1 MSTFYI
7 KQNDTVPSL
16 RAALENGSGDAVDL
30 TGATCQF
37 HLREI
42 GSTTVTTD
50 SAAQIVTEATGIV
63 QYNWVA
69 ADTDTVGSYQAEF
82 EVTYS
87 DGTIET
93 FPNNGYIRV
102 EITDDIT

>member
-1 MSTFYI
+1 MSFYI

-30 TGATCQF
+30 TNATCNF
-37 HLREI
+37 HMRPL
-42 GSTTVTTD
+42 GGTTITVD
-50 SAAQIVTEATGIV
+50 ASAQIVTEATGIV
-63 QYNWVA
+63 QYNWIA

-82 EVTYS
+82 EVTYP

>member
-7 KQNDTVPSL
+7 KQNDTTPSI
-16 RAALENGSGDAVDL
+16 RATLENGNGDAVDL
-30 TGATCQF
+30 TGATVRF
-37 HLREI
+37 HMREI
-42 GSTTVTTD
+42 GQTTVTTD
-50 SAAQIVTEATGIV
+50 ASAVLVTANQGVV

-69 ADTDTVGSYQAEF
+69 DDTDAIGSFQGEF
-82 EVTYS
+82 EVTYG

>member
-7 KQNDTVPSL
+7 KQNDTTPSL
-16 RAALENGSGDAVDL
+16 RATLENGSGDAVDL
-30 TGATCQF
+30 TSTTVRF
-37 HLREI
+37 HMREI
-42 GSTTVTTD
+42 GKTTVKTD
-50 SAAQIVTEATGIV
+50 AAATLISANTGIV

-69 ADTDTVGSYQAEF
+69 DDTDTVGSYQAEF

-87 DGTIET
+87 DNTVET
-93 FPNNGYIRV
+93 FPNNGYIRI